1 MYSINR
7 LFFFSLGSVCFLL
20 VPIFWLSL
28 LFDFGA
34 LENFVVKLSTAEF
47 VGYPIPELLGS
58 PKEETVV
65 DQVLRIKIFLTV
77 LVVTYSLLFIG
88 LSFLE
93 GGGRRIRFCARGI
106 AIPLFLL
113 TLVFWIKFIT
123 DDHIISK
130 IEKSELFEYTIVCL
144 AVSVLLFVYSFH
156 SRKKVKRS
164 RLPNFD
170 ETGEAKFSVPRK
182 STSSSEPHSA
192 ESSSSEE
199 GNLTATATAEESSDE
214 LPPPADPGVST
225 PGDMGV
231 ESEPVGEL
239 PPPLPEEEAVDPVG
253 ELPPPLPEEEA
264 VDPVRSGNCLR
275 HCPRKKRSSRSGNCL
290 RRCPRKKR
298 SSRSG
303 NCLRH
308 CPKKKWSS
316 RSGNC
321 LRHCP
326 RKKRS
331 SRSGNC
337 LRRCP
342 RKKRAGDPVA
352 EEEAVDPV
360 RRCPRKKRS
369 IRSRNC
375 AIARRRSGRAGR
387 GIASAVAR
395 GRTNRK
401 KIHLATTFFLTTAR
415 IVWSKYCGVLSVSLG
430 KEDPPNHQSGDSS
443 LEADDK
449 KIEELKPPPF

>member
-264 VDPVRSGNCLR
+264 VDPVGEL
-275 HCPRKKRSSRSGNCL
+275 PPPL
-290 RRCPRKKR
+290 P
-298 SSRSG
+298 
-303 NCLRH
+303 
-308 CPKKKWSS
+308 
-316 RSGNC
+316 
-321 LRHCP
+321 
-326 RKKRS
+326 
-331 SRSGNC
+331 
-337 LRRCP
+337 
-342 RKKRAGDPVA
+342 
-352 EEEAVDPV
+352 EEEAVEPV
-360 RRCPRKKRS
+360 GELPPPLPEEEAVEPVGELPPPLPEEEAVEPVGELPPPLPEEEPTGKKS
-369 IRSRNC
+369 ILPPPSSSPPP
-375 AIARRRSGRAGR
+375 ASSGQSIAESYQFP
-387 GIASAVAR
+387 SE
-395 GRTNRK
+395 
-401 KIHLATTFFLTTAR
+401 
-415 IVWSKYCGVLSVSLG
+415 

>member
-1 MYSINR
+1 M
-7 LFFFSLGSVCFLL
+7 
-20 VPIFWLSL
+20 
-28 LFDFGA
+28 
-34 LENFVVKLSTAEF
+34 
-47 VGYPIPELLGS
+47 
-58 PKEETVV
+58 
-65 DQVLRIKIFLTV
+65 
-77 LVVTYSLLFIG
+77 LVVAYSLLFIG

-93 GGGRRIRFCARGI
+93 SGGRRIRFCARGI

-130 IEKSELFEYTIVCL
+130 IEKSELFEYTIACL

-264 VDPVRSGNCLR
+264 VEPVGGIASAIARGRSGRVRSGELPPPLPEEEAVEPVGARRRSGLR

-303 NCLRH
+303 NCLRR
-308 CPKKKWSS
+308 CPRKKRLS

-321 LRHCP
+321 LRRCP

-342 RKKRAGDPVA
+342 RKNQP
-352 EEEAVDPV
+352 E
-360 RRCPRKKRS
+360 
-369 IRSRNC
+369 
-375 AIARRRSGRAGR
+375 
-387 GIASAVAR
+387 
-395 GRTNRK
+395 

-430 KEDPPNHQSGDSS
+430 KRRSPGSS
-443 LEADDK
+443 VRGFF
-449 KIEELKPPPF
+449 P

>member
-20 VPIFWLSL
+20 VPIFWVSL

-77 LVVTYSLLFIG
+77 LVVAYSLLFIG

-214 LPPPADPGVST
+214 LPPRADPGVST

-239 PPPLPEEEAVDPVG
+239 PPPLPEEEAVEPIGELPPPLPEEEAVEPVG

-264 VDPVRSGNCLR
+264 FEPVGEL
-275 HCPRKKRSSRSGNCL
+275 PPPL
-290 RRCPRKKR
+290 P
-298 SSRSG
+298 
-303 NCLRH
+303 
-308 CPKKKWSS
+308 
-316 RSGNC
+316 
-321 LRHCP
+321 
-326 RKKRS
+326 
-331 SRSGNC
+331 
-337 LRRCP
+337 
-342 RKKRAGDPVA
+342 
-352 EEEAVDPV
+352 EEEAFEPV
-360 RRCPRKKRS
+360 GELPPPLPEEEATGKKS
-369 IRSRNC
+369 ILPPPSSSPPP
-375 AIARRRSGRAGR
+375 ASSGQSIAESYQFP
-387 GIASAVAR
+387 SE
-395 GRTNRK
+395 
-401 KIHLATTFFLTTAR
+401 
-415 IVWSKYCGVLSVSLG
+415 
-430 KEDPPNHQSGDSS
+430 KEDPSDHQSGDSS

>member
-58 PKEETVV
+58 PKDETVV

-77 LVVTYSLLFIG
+77 LVVAYSMLFIG

-113 TLVFWIKFIT
+113 TLVFWIKFIK

-144 AVSVLLFVYSFH
+144 AVSVLLCVYSFH

-164 RLPNFD
+164 RLPNSE
-170 ETGEAKFSVPRK
+170 ETDEAKFSVPRK
-182 STSSSEPHSA
+182 STSSSEPQGQVEASAVDGFVQEDSGEDLPSSEPPAA

-199 GNLTATATAEESSDE
+199 GNLTATAIAEESSDE
-214 LPPPADPGVST
+214 LPPPADPAVST
-225 PGDMGV
+225 PGDTGV
-231 ESEPVGEL
+231 ESEPVAELPPPLPEEEAVEPVGEL
-239 PPPLPEEEAVDPVG
+239 PPPLPEEEPTG
-253 ELPPPLPEEEA
+253 NESILPPPSSSPPPA
-264 VDPVRSGNCLR
+264 PSGQ
-275 HCPRKKRSSRSGNCL
+275 SI
-290 RRCPRKKR
+290 
-298 SSRSG
+298 
-303 NCLRH
+303 
-308 CPKKKWSS
+308 
-316 RSGNC
+316 
-321 LRHCP
+321 
-326 RKKRS
+326 
-331 SRSGNC
+331 
-337 LRRCP
+337 
-342 RKKRAGDPVA
+342 A
-352 EEEAVDPV
+352 ESYQFPSE
-360 RRCPRKKRS
+360 
-369 IRSRNC
+369 
-375 AIARRRSGRAGR
+375 
-387 GIASAVAR
+387 
-395 GRTNRK
+395 
-401 KIHLATTFFLTTAR
+401 
-415 IVWSKYCGVLSVSLG
+415 
-430 KEDPPNHQSGDSS
+430 KEDSPDHQSGDSS
-443 LEADDK
+443 PEADDK